1 MLKGR
6 WWIALAWAMIVA
18 GLVYIA
24 PSMSDLVR
32 EKGRIEVPE
41 GYSSKLASQLIVEGY
56 GKRNSSQV
64 ALVFY
69 SDQKLTNHEVK
80 EAEEA
85 INRLEQNK
93 ESLGIK
99 KITSHFKE
107 GQLKEALVSKDGKA
121 ILASVNIDQ
130 KKRSLSTLTKS
141 LSQTLDGIGVKYAYT
156 NESIITNQLL
166 QKSEEGL
173 KKTEGITVVFI
184 LFVLLLVFRSVI
196 APIIPLLTVGVSY
209 LTSQSVISILVDQF
223 DFPISGN
230 TRIFLVAIL
239 FGIGTDYCILLLS
252 RFKEELIN
260 SGQVIP
266 AIIETYK
273 RAGRTVLIS
282 GIAVMVGFASI
293 GFSEFNLY
301 QSAAAVAVG
310 VAVLLLALFTLVPF
324 FMAFLG
330 KAIYWPSKRKLEH
343 KDSKLWGFIGKFSLS
358 RPILSILVVGV
369 ICIPFMIAYKGEVS
383 FNSIEEIG
391 ENVPTIKAFRVIETS
406 FGAGESMPTKL
417 VFKNDDRLDSVDYF
431 YVVER
436 ISRELDKVDLVAS
449 VRSITRP
456 MGEAFE
462 KFLITKQSEKLGKG
476 LGKGKEGVEK
486 ISDGLQE
493 ANSELTKKEPEL
505 KRATDGIQRLIDGTS
520 LAESKLTLLET
531 YLSKMEQGMRTGS
544 VQAKKEL
551 ETAKEKTQELLRMY
565 QNFSKTYKGINRD
578 LQQIDP
584 LLNQLDQIKEEN
596 FLNLERSV
604 KGLSDSGDYQKIKK
618 NILLALE
625 KKDKMMKFRSNLET
639 VMANEDKVTKD
650 INAFTQGIEKQV
662 KGLEKAADV
671 QGQIV
676 KQLPRLTD
684 GLSRMNDG
692 QKELLGGF
700 GKLRDQLGELKSGLS
715 QGADGL
721 NKVSD
726 GLGVAQRYLT
736 DLSATPS
743 VDGFYMPADIV
754 EDKGFQNV
762 LDVYL
767 APDGKT
773 MTMDVVFK
781 SNPYARETIDQ
792 VEKLKE
798 AVHRATKGTK
808 LENATVAVGGI
819 TSMNA
824 DLKAMSNQDYSRT
837 VTLMLLGIGLVLAF
851 LFRSFMMPIYIIGSL
866 LLTYY
871 TSMAMNEVLFVDI
884 LGYSGIS
891 WIVPFFSFVLLVAL
905 GVDYSIFLMDRF
917 NEYRDITVT
926 DAMLLSMKKM
936 GTVIISAVVI
946 LGGTFAAMIPSGM
959 LSLIQIAS
967 IILIGLFLYTFVV
980 LPLLIPVL
988 VKSLGKANWWP
999 FPRSKG

>member
-6 WWIALAWAMIVA
+6 WWIALIWGIIVA
-18 GLVYIA
+18 GLVYVA

-32 EKGRIEVPE
+32 EKGRIEIPE

-69 SDQKLTNHEVK
+69 SDQKLTNHEIK

-85 INRLEQNK
+85 VNRLEQNK
-93 ESLGIK
+93 ELLGIK
-99 KITSHFKE
+99 KVTTHFKE
-107 GQLKEALVSKDGKA
+107 SQLTGALVSKDGKA
-121 ILASVNIDQ
+121 ILASLNMDQ
-130 KKRSLSTLTKS
+130 KKRSLSSLTKS
-141 LSQTLDGIGVKYAYT
+141 LSKTLDGIGVKYAYT
-156 NESIITNQLL
+156 NESIITSQLL

-173 KKTEGITVVFI
+173 KKTEGITVIFI
-184 LFVLLLVFRSVI
+184 LFVLFLVFLSVV
-196 APIIPLLTVGVSY
+196 APVIPLLTVGISY
-209 LTSQSVISILVDQF
+209 LTSQSVISLLVDQF

-252 RFKEELIN
+252 RFKEELIH
-260 SGQVIP
+260 SGQVVP
-266 AIIETYK
+266 AIVETYK

-293 GFSEFNLY
+293 GFSQFNLY
-301 QSAAAVAVG
+301 QSAAAVAIGIV
-310 VAVLLLALFTLVPF
+310 VLLLALFTLVPL
-324 FMAFLG
+324 FMALLG
-330 KAIYWPSKRKLEH
+330 KTIYWPSKRKLEH
-343 KDSKLWGFIGKFSLS
+343 KDSRLWGFIGHFSLS
-358 RPILSILVVGV
+358 RPILSILLVAV
-369 ICIPFMIAYKGEVS
+369 ICVPFMIAYKGEVS

-391 ENVPTIKAFRVIETS
+391 EDVPTIKAFRVIEHS

-417 VFKNDDRLDSVDYF
+417 VFKNDERLDSVDYF

-456 MGEAFE
+456 MGEPFE

-486 ISDGLQE
+486 ISEGLKE
-493 ANSELTKKEPEL
+493 ANDELTKKEPEL
-505 KRATDGIQRLIDGTS
+505 KRATNGIQSLIDGTS

-531 YLSKMEQGMRTGS
+531 YLSKMEQGMRAGS

-551 ETAKEKTQELLRMY
+551 ETAKERTQELLRMY
-565 QNFSKTYKGINRD
+565 QSFSKAFNEMNRD

-584 LLNQLDQIKEEN
+584 LLNQLDQIKEEY
-596 FLNLERSV
+596 FHKLESSV
-604 KGLSDSGDYQKIKK
+604 KGLGSSVEYQKIKS
-618 NILLALE
+618 NILSAVE
-625 KKDKMMKFRSNLET
+625 KKNKMMKFRSNLEK
-639 VMANEDKVTKD
+639 MMENEDKITKE
-650 INAFTQGIEKQV
+650 INAFTQRIEKQV
-662 KGLEKAADV
+662 KGLEKAADA

-684 GLSRMNDG
+684 GLSKMNDG

-700 GKLRDQLGELKSGLS
+700 GKLRDQLEELKSGLS

-721 NKVSD
+721 NKVSG

-736 DLSATPS
+736 DLSTTTN

-762 LDVYL
+762 LEVYL
-767 APDGKT
+767 SPNRKT

-781 SNPYARETIDQ
+781 SNPYARETMNQ

-798 AVHRATKGTK
+798 AVHRAVKGTK
-808 LENATVAVGGI
+808 LENATVAIGGI
-819 TSMNA
+819 TSMNT

-837 VTLMLLGIGLVLAF
+837 VTLMLLGIGLVLVF

-871 TSMAMNEVLFVDI
+871 TSMAINEALFVDI

-891 WIVPFFSFVLLVAL
+891 WIVPFFAFVMLIAL

-917 NEYRDITVT
+917 NEYHEIPVA

-936 GTVIISAVVI
+936 GTVIISAVII

-999 FPRSKG
+999 FRR

>member
-6 WWIALAWAMIVA
+6 WWIVLIWVITMV
-18 GLVYIA
+18 GLVYVA

-69 SDQKLTNHEVK
+69 GDQKLTDHEIK

-85 INRLEQNK
+85 VHRLEQNK

-99 KITSHFKE
+99 KITTHFKE
-107 GQLKEALVSKDGKA
+107 KQLTETLVSKDGKA
-121 ILASVNIDQ
+121 ILASLNVDQ

-141 LSQTLDGIGVKYAYT
+141 LSKTLDGIEVKYAYT
-156 NESIITNQLL
+156 NESIITSQLL
-166 QKSEEGL
+166 QKSEAGL
-173 KKTEGITVVFI
+173 KKTEEITVIFI
-184 LFVLLLVFRSVI
+184 LLVLLLVFRSVV
-196 APIIPLLTVGVSY
+196 APVIPLLTVGITY
-209 LTSQSVISILVDQF
+209 LTSQSVISLLVDQF

-252 RFKEELIN
+252 RFKEELIH
-260 SGQVIP
+260 SGQVVP

-310 VAVLLLALFTLVPF
+310 IVVLLIALFTLVPF
-324 FMAFLG
+324 FMALLG

-343 KDSKLWGFIGKFSLS
+343 KDSRLWGFIGSFSLS
-358 RPILSILVVGV
+358 RPILSILLVAI
-369 ICIPFMIAYKGEVS
+369 ICVPFMMAYKGEVS

-391 ENVPTIKAFRVIETS
+391 EDVPTIKAFRVIEQS

-456 MGEAFE
+456 MGEPFE

-486 ISDGLQE
+486 VSEGLKE
-493 ANSELTKKEPEL
+493 ANDELTKKEPEL

-531 YLSKMEQGMRTGS
+531 YLSKMEQGMKAGS

-565 QNFSKTYKGINRD
+565 QNFSKAYKGVNRD

-584 LLNQLDQIKEEN
+584 LLNQLDQIKEEH
-596 FLNLERSV
+596 FQNLEKNM
-604 KGLSDSGDYQKIKK
+604 KGLGALAEYQKIKG
-618 NILLALE
+618 NILSAIE
-625 KKDKMMKFRSNLET
+625 KKNKMMKFRSNLEK
-639 VMANEDKVTKD
+639 MMENEDKVTKE

-662 KGLEKAADV
+662 QGLEKAANA

-692 QKELLGGF
+692 QRVLLGGF
-700 GKLRDQLGELKSGLS
+700 GKLRDQLEELKSGLS

-736 DLSATPS
+736 DLSGTSS

-762 LDVYL
+762 LEVYL
-767 APDGKT
+767 SPDRKT
-773 MTMDVVFK
+773 VTMDVVFK
-781 SNPYARETIDQ
+781 SNPYARESMDQ

-808 LENATVAVGGI
+808 LENATVAIGGI

-824 DLKAMSNQDYSRT
+824 DLKDMSNQDYSRT
-837 VTLMLLGIGLVLAF
+837 VTLMLLGIGLVLVF

-871 TSMAMNEVLFVDI
+871 TSMAINEVLFVDI

-891 WIVPFFSFVLLVAL
+891 WIVPFFAFVMLIAL

-917 NEYRDITVT
+917 NEYHDIPVA
-926 DAMLLSMKKM
+926 DAMLFSMKKM
-936 GTVIISAVVI
+936 GTVIISAVII
-946 LGGTFAAMIPSGM
+946 LGGTFAAMIPSGL

-967 IILIGLFLYTFVV
+967 IILIGLCLYTFVV

-999 FPRSKG
+999 FRR